1 MAIKFDFNKLRTAI
15 SGFLTGTDLS
25 GTSLAAGEEAVHVPK
40 LRSAYIV
47 EDITAAVTLT
57 NEDCGKIFMLDSAGG
72 AYTITLPVAAN
83 LESGWNC
90 KFVTKE
96 DTPTNDITIAA
107 GSAII
112 DFVQKDA
119 AGDAGASTAGTAV
132 SNILVEAASKQGDYI
147 SIFTDGTSYYAHG
160 LSGVATG
167 HTTS

>member
-1 MAIKFDFNKLRTAI
+1 MALKFSFNKFR
-15 SGFLTGTDLS
+15 SSVKGFLS
-25 GTSLAAGEEAVHVPK
+25 GTDATGGALTAGENALFVPVM
-40 LRSAYIV
+40 RSAYIV
-47 EDITAAVTLT
+47 ENITEAVTLT

-72 AYTITLPVAAN
+72 AYSITLPTAAL

-147 SIFTDGTSYYAHG
+147 SIFTDGSTYYAHG

>member
-1 MAIKFDFNKLRTAI
+1 MALKFSFNKLR
-15 SGFLTGTDLS
+15 SSVKGFLS
-25 GTSLAAGEEAVHVPK
+25 GTDATGGTLTAGESAVFVPVT
-40 LRSAYIV
+40 RSAYVV
-47 EDITAAVTLT
+47 ENITAAVTLT

-72 AYTITLPVAAN
+72 AYEITLPVAAN

-96 DTPTNDITIAA
+96 DTPTADITIAA

>member
-1 MAIKFDFNKLRTAI
+1 MALKFSFNKFR
-15 SGFLTGTDLS
+15 SSVKGFLSGTDLT
-25 GTSLAAGEEAVHVPK
+25 GGSLTAGENALFVPIM
-40 LRSAYIV
+40 RSAYVV
-47 EDITAAVTLT
+47 ENITAAVTLT

-72 AYTITLPVAAN
+72 AYNITLPVAAN

-96 DTPTNDITIAA
+96 DTPTADITIAA

-147 SIFTDGTSYYAHG
+147 SIFTDGTTYYAHG

>member
-1 MAIKFDFNKLRTAI
+1 MRILVIGDSCIDKFIYCDINRLCPEAPVPILQPVSTTTNPGMASN
-15 SGFLTGTDLS
+15 
-25 GTSLAAGEEAVHVPK
+25 
-40 LRSAYIV
+40 
-47 EDITAAVTLT
+47 
-57 NEDCGKIFMLDSAGG
+57 
-72 AYTITLPVAAN
+72 VAAN

>member
-1 MAIKFDFNKLRTAI
+1 MALKFDFNKLRTAVK
-15 SGFLTGTDLS
+15 GFLTGTDVT
-25 GTSLAAGEEAVHVPK
+25 GGALAAGEEAVFVPK
-40 LRSAYIV
+40 MRYAYLV
-47 EDITAAVTLT
+47 ENISAAVTLT
-57 NEDCGKIFMLDSAGG
+57 NEDSGKIFMLDSAGG
-72 AYTITLPVAAN
+72 AYQITLPVAAS
-83 LESGWNC
+83 LDSGWNC

-96 DTPTNDITIAA
+96 DTPTADITIAA

-147 SIFTDGTSYYAHG
+147 NIFTDGTTYYADG
-160 LSGVATG
+160 LSGIATG

>member
-1 MAIKFDFNKLRTAI
+1 MALKFSFNKFR
-15 SGFLTGTDLS
+15 SSVKGFLSGTDLT
-25 GTSLAAGEEAVHVPK
+25 GGSLTAGENALFVPIM
-40 LRSAYIV
+40 RSAYVV
-47 EDITAAVTLT
+47 ENITAAVTLT

-96 DTPTNDITIAA
+96 DTPTADITIAA

-132 SNILVEAASKQGDYI
+132 SNILVEAASVQGDYI

-160 LSGVATG
+160 LSGIATG